1 MVISGMSGKELAERV
16 LSGRGIP
23 QTIQGTMESGYPRDY
38 WIDWILAYYQWHSAK
53 PFRTIF
59 RKLRYDDLCDLYGTL
74 HEADPTK
81 AAEVFKGM
89 MDSGETNLARARR
102 IEGVSQSQLARLSG
116 VSIHSIQL
124 YEQRQ
129 TDIARAQYNHLKA
142 LSLTLGCSV
151 EDILD

>member
-1 MVISGMSGKELAERV
+1 MAL
-16 LSGRGIP
+16 
-23 QTIQGTMESGYPRDY
+23 
-38 WIDWILAYYQWHSAK
+38 AK
-53 PFRTIF
+53 PFRTII

-81 AAEVFKGM
+81 AAEVFNGM

-102 IEGVSQSQLARLSG
+102 IEGVSQSQFARLSG

-129 TDIARAQYNHLKA
+129 TDIARDQYNHLKA